1 MFALPSPP
9 FVIIA
14 ECSHHS
20 TKAFLSRL
28 LRDQWCEIASAPRD
42 REIEL
47 AMIDGCII
55 ICICAGP
62 CLRHGAG

>member
-1 MFALPSPP
+1 MFALPSPR
-9 FVIIA
+9 FVIMA

-20 TKAFLSRL
+20 TKAFWLRL
-28 LRDQWCEIASAPRD
+28 LRDQWREIAGAPRD

-55 ICICAGP
+55 ICASS